1 MSLNQYSH
9 LDSPHEL
16 MVCPYCARRKGST
29 TPKSLR
35 MKASCSATKN
45 GTDYVTVNF
54 KESGKRIGGFN
65 ASIFT
70 VKKLAAN
77 GFLGALGEKAVNEY
91 IDCQTIAKILKDS
104 QDREDRKKKES
115 GESKADILK
124 G

>member
-1 MSLNQYSH
+1 
-9 LDSPHEL
+9 
-16 MVCPYCARRKGST
+16 
-29 TPKSLR
+29 
-35 MKASCSATKN
+35 MKQILLSATKN

-115 GESKADILK
+115 GQSKADILK